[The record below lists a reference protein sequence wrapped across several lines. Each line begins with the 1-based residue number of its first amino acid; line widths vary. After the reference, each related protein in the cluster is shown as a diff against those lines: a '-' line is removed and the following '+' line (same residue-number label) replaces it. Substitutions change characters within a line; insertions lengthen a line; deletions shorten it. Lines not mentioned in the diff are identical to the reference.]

1 MNHQDHRERIRF
13 DFNPTADNL
22 DYIDLIPREGGGLES
37 LIGPYGIWQDHVT
50 ATSWALRVEE
60 GPLEVARALLACYR
74 LKVVYMQRYMLLDVK
89 ASGVFPQLSRS
100 PWIFDPVMLG
110 QPWVFERGTPLTVRL
125 VLEDQKA
132 LLKLRAQLATETAPV
147 IALTFE
153 MSGRITQ
160 FARPDLEAKRSVPAG
175 AQQLSKWLEPKS
187 MGTCAMCGRDATWS
201 GGTEARCEENIG
213 IRITSITRQVSE
225 FHRAF
230 DSPILDK
237 PQVPADDR
245 VRLRLTL
252 IAEELF
258 ELMTS
263 SLNTTEEELLD
274 GGTRRSPISELEE
287 RMMGLIKRLP
297 VRVDIVEFA
306 DALADLDYVIEGSR
320 LEFGINGAPVAAEV
334 HRANMTKVGG
344 HRRTDGKWV
353 KPASFT
359 PPDIEAELRKQGWK
373 GNR

>member
-1 MNHQDHRERIRF
+1 MNHQERIRF

-50 ATSWALRVEE
+50 VTSWALRAE
-60 GPLEVARALLACYR
+60 GPPDVVRALLACYR

-89 ASGVFPQLSRS
+89 ASGVHPQLSPS

-110 QPWVFERGTPLTVRL
+110 QPWVFERGTPFVVQL

-132 LLKLRAQLATETAPV
+132 LLKLRAQLATEIAPL

-160 FARPDLEAKRSVPAG
+160 FARPDLEAKRSWRG
-175 AQQLSKWLEPKS
+175 AVQHLSKWLEPKS
-187 MGTCAMCGRDATWS
+187 LGTCALCGRDATWS
-201 GGTEARCEENIG
+201 GGTEARCEEHIG
-213 IRITSITRQVSE
+213 IGITSITRQVGE

-237 PQVPADDR
+237 PQVPADGR

-252 IAEELF
+252 IAEEFF
-258 ELMTS
+258 ELLES
-263 SLNTTEEELLD
+263 CGISLQTIDAAIENANARGYMLHPMKNVLD
-274 GGTRRSPISELEE
+274 AIGNLPITVD
-287 RMMGLIKRLP
+287 LP
-297 VRVDIVEFA
+297 EFA

-353 KPASFT
+353 KPPNFT
-359 PPDIEAELRKQGWK
+359 PPDIGAELRKQGWE
-373 GNR
+373 G